1 MKSKKKE
8 VIKVRESV
16 GTGRLKIQN
25 STNNDY
31 INNVN
36 YESDGEEA
44 KMTFPGP
51 SPQDESRNVSKLA
64 INSPTKKTLDLNS
77 NLKSQKTDQKRQS
90 SKTRNTEV
98 EQADIQEI
106 YVPEDEV
113 IQSKVISHLNSRK
126 STNKSSSYRSYDHI

>member
-51 SPQDESRNVSKLA
+51 SPQEESRNVSKLA

-77 NLKSQKTDQKRQS
+77 NLKSQKTD
-90 SKTRNTEV
+90 
-98 EQADIQEI
+98 
-106 YVPEDEV
+106 
-113 IQSKVISHLNSRK
+113 
-126 STNKSSSYRSYDHI
+126 